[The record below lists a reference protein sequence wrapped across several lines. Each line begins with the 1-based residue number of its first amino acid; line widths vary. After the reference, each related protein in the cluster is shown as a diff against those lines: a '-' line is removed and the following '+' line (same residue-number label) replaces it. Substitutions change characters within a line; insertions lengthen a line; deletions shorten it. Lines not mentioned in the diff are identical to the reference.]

1 MPFRKIKDVAVVTG
15 SYEDSSGATKKRYAN
30 VGTMMKGDDGSVFI
44 LLERHFNPAGIPF
57 KPGADKIVLSLF
69 DPREDNGGASRPA
82 NTGTA
87 AAGAPPAST
96 AGRAPSSDADDD
108 IPF

>member
-15 SYEDSSGATKKRYAN
+15 TYEDSSGQTKSRYAN
-30 VGTMMKGDDGSVFI
+30 VGVMMKGDDGSVFI

-57 KPGADKIVLSLF
+57 KAGADKVVLSLF
-69 DPREDNGGASRPA
+69 DPREDNGDSRPA
-82 NTGTA
+82 RPA
-87 AAGAPPAST
+87 AATSAARSAAPAT
-96 AGRAPSSDADDD
+96 AGAAVDDD